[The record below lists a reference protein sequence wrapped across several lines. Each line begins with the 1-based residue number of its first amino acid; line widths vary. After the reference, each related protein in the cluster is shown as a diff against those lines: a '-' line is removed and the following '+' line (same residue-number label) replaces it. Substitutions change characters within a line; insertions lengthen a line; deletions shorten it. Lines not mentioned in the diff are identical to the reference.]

1 MDGEGAGL
9 TCHTAPVRDVE
20 RVVDSCADASAGCCV
35 VFPRLDFSFNDS
47 DRENGVSLKTLCTTF
62 FFCGAV
68 TD

>member
-20 RVVDSCADASAGCCV
+20 RVVDSCAGASAGS
-35 VFPRLDFSFNDS
+35 VFVSTLRLGRARRLGTRDA
-47 DRENGVSLKTLCTTF
+47 VSLKSLCKTF
-62 FFCGAV
+62 AV